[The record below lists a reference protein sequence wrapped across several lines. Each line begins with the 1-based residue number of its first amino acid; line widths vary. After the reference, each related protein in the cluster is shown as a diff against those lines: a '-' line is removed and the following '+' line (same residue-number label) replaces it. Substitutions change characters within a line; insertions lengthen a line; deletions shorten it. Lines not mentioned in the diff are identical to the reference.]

1 MAEATKEVVAT
12 YRSAEEARTAIQALE
27 RRGIDAEQIRM
38 IGTPGVNAARTD
50 YAMREPDEVLT
61 RTVGR
66 RALGGSIALA
76 VVAAIIVFVVARFV
90 LDAAVGAAVAFAAG
104 AFMAG
109 GALGFFYGGAASLA
123 GSGGGGGGV
132 AGARAA
138 ASARRV
144 PGGARGHPPGAPA

>member
-38 IGTPGVNAARTD
+38 IGTPGVDAPRTD

-61 RTVGR
+61 RKVGR
-66 RALGGSIALA
+66 RALGGSVALA
-76 VVAAIIVFVVARFV
+76 VVAAIVVFVVARFV
-90 LDAAVGAAVAFAAG
+90 LDSAVGAAVAFAAG

-109 GALGFFYGGAASLA
+109 GALGFFYGGASSLA
-123 GSGGGGGGV
+123 VSDEWGESF
-132 AGARAA
+132 AA
-138 ASARRV
+138 TGPATIAVHV
-144 PGGARGHPPGAPA
+144 PGDAVVDLRDV